1 MYYVVKYT
9 GKFGFIKPWTAV
21 RDGLTY
27 SQQFLSPST
36 LEGIEKKLFPET
48 LTQNGVITK
57 IKRYRLS
64 YSSIDV
70 QKEQIQ
76 TRGFNGKKKIRERA
90 VLNRG
95 IMIDP
100 ILYLAFED
108 YDEALIASK
117 QHVCLCRNEDILLP
131 DSMIEGMDES
141 SFNSI
146 KGFEMRFGKS
156 EQSFMVG
163 YNRFDNSPMYGWLEI
178 DGQSIL

>member
-70 QKEQIQ
+70 QKEQTQ

-141 SFNSI
+141 I

-178 DGQSIL
+178 NGQSIL

>member
-1 MYYVVKYT
+1 MCYVVKYT

-48 LTQNGVITK
+48 LAQNGMITK

-64 YSSIDV
+64 YSSTDV
-70 QKEQIQ
+70 QKEQTQ
-76 TRGFNGKKKIRERA
+76 TRGLNGKKKIRERA
-90 VLNRG
+90 VLDRG

-131 DSMIEGMDES
+131 ASMIEEMDEN

>member
-1 MYYVVKYT
+1 MYYVVRYT

-48 LTQNGVITK
+48 LAQNGVISK

-70 QKEQIQ
+70 QKEQTQ
-76 TRGFNGKKKIRERA
+76 TRGFNGKKKIRERV

-100 ILYLAFED
+100 VLYLAFED
-108 YDEALIASK
+108 YDEALKASK

-131 DSMIEGMDES
+131 DSMIEEMDEN

-156 EQSFMVG
+156 EQSIMVG

-178 DGQSIL
+178 DGKSIL

>member
-1 MYYVVKYT
+1 M
-9 GKFGFIKPWTAV
+9 GC
-21 RDGLTY
+21 
-27 SQQFLSPST
+27 ST
-36 LEGIEKKLFPET
+36 
-48 LTQNGVITK
+48 
-57 IKRYRLS
+57 
-64 YSSIDV
+64 D
-70 QKEQIQ
+70 
-76 TRGFNGKKKIRERA
+76 
-90 VLNRG
+90 RG

-108 YDEALIASK
+108 YNEALIASK

-131 DSMIEGMDES
+131 DSMIEEMDEN

>member
-1 MYYVVKYT
+1 MYYVVRYT

-48 LTQNGVITK
+48 LTQNGVISK

-70 QKEQIQ
+70 QQEQTQ
-76 TRGFNGKKKIRERA
+76 TRGFNGKKKIRERS

-108 YDEALIASK
+108 YDEALMASK

-131 DSMIEGMDES
+131 DSMIEEMDEN

-163 YNRFDNSPMYGWLEI
+163 YNRLDNSPMYGWLEI